1 MEEIQ
6 KKSGVNLRE
15 DNILFILSNKL
26 KDICNNYGVFIESAS
41 KLNGDWKEAKVPDQ
55 NLLRGAK
62 AIADKVD
69 YGAILLPVSS
79 EDIEALETILSSN
92 IFDKPVIKLSV
103 YKNRRGRY
111 KGVYLW
117 CKADLG
123 TCRIQPMFCTTYD
136 YEMVNIDN
144 IKIIV
149 EKGAF

>member
-1 MEEIQ
+1 M
-6 KKSGVNLRE
+6 
-15 DNILFILSNKL
+15 
-26 KDICNNYGVFIESAS
+26 SATQ
-41 KLNGDWKEAKVPDQ
+41 LNMDYQQATTPDQ

-117 CKADLG
+117 CQSDLG
-123 TCRIQPMFCTTYD
+123 TCPIQPMFCTTYD

>member
-1 MEEIQ
+1 ML
-6 KKSGVNLRE
+6 VT
-15 DNILFILSNKL
+15 
-26 KDICNNYGVFIESAS
+26 
-41 KLNGDWKEAKVPDQ
+41 
-55 NLLRGAK
+55 
-62 AIADKVD
+62 
-69 YGAILLPVSS
+69 S
-79 EDIEALETILSSN
+79 EDLEALEPILSSN

-149 EKGAF
+149 EEEGAF